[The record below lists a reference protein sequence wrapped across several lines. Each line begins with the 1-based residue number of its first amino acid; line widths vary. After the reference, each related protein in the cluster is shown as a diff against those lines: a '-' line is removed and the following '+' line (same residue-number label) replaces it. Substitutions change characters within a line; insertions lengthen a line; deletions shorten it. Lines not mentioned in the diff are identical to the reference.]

1 MQVGVGPQH
10 REFRK
15 EILQTMQVGVGPQH
29 REFRKEI
36 LQTMQVGVGP
46 NIECDVMSAYYNVQV
61 GLQRLCEIY
70 LMPIFSAKFLYFVKH
85 LAYHESA
92 RYFVVLTMHVHFY
105 FGEVSSDV

>member
-15 EILQTMQVGVGPQH
+15 EILQTM
-29 REFRKEI
+29 
-36 LQTMQVGVGP
+36 
-46 NIECDVMSAYYNVQV
+46 QV

>member
-10 REFRK
+10 KEFRK
-15 EILQTMQVGVGPQH
+15 EILQTM
-29 REFRKEI
+29 
-36 LQTMQVGVGP
+36 
-46 NIECDVMSAYYNVQV
+46 QV

>member
-1 MQVGVGPQH
+1 MGWGPNT
-10 REFRK
+10 EK
-15 EILQTMQVGVGPQH
+15 LDPQ
-29 REFRKEI
+29 F